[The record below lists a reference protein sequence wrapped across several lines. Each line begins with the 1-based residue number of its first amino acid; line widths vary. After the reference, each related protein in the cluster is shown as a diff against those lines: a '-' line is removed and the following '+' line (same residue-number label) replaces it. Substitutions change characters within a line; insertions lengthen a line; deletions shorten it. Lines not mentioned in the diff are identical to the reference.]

1 MHFGKLRTGNYA
13 DFMFT
18 IVAPRALQILVRR
31 SGVVLTSKAFSFGRL
46 KELNCSTC
54 YTNGMTRENSFHN
67 GRRPAKKQKA
77 EDKPVKEGSNEEVL
91 LADIGRLLAAQ
102 RLADLAAKDDND
114 SVETQATAKYSALPE
129 RFTEIQL
136 KISELSS
143 TGDGLGLSSTSD
155 HVYVVPFT
163 TPGDTVTAKVI
174 THFPKNSYTLTDFVN
189 VVDPSPQRDDSRI
202 NCPYF
207 ATCSGCQLQMLSYED
222 QLAHKKTII
231 EKAYRYF
238 SGLAPEYVSLV
249 GDTIGSPL
257 QYGYRTKLTPHF
269 DGPPGSRSRK
279 DRRNGAEK
287 KGFEDV
293 PPIGFMVKGT
303 RKTLD
308 IEDCPIGTNAV
319 RMGMKSERQRVAEE
333 LGKYKRGA
341 TLLLRESTRRVA
353 KTIDDVKAKL
363 PQGEN
368 SQQDRSVTSN
378 GHAKDESNGVEVIGD
393 QSVVISR
400 DYADY
405 VEEKTCITDS
415 NATSTEY
422 VDDFVFSNPAGAF
435 FQNNN
440 SILPKFTAYIR
451 DHVLPPSLIA
461 GEKPIKYLI
470 DAYSGSG
477 LFTITLSSLFSSST
491 GIDIVGAS
499 IASARQ
505 NAKDNGIQN
514 ATFMAADASALFA
527 EVTYSPC
534 ETAVVIDPP
543 RKGCDEN
550 FLLQLLRFGPKRVVY
565 VSCNVH
571 TQARDVGVLVS
582 GNKDSAY
589 ELESL
594 RGFDFFPQTGH
605 VEGVAVLSRTRK
617 GGDEKTV

>member
-13 DFMFT
+13 HFMFT
-18 IVAPRALQILVRR
+18 ATTLRGLPIRASKSAIVW
-31 SGVVLTSKAFSFGRL
+31 GSKVSSFERL
-46 KELNCSTC
+46 AQLS
-54 YTNGMTRENSFHN
+54 YYSNGMTRTKSFHN
-67 GRRPAKKQKA
+67 SGRPRKKQKA
-77 EDKPVKEGSNEEVL
+77 KDKPVKEGSNEEVL
-91 LADIGRLLAAQ
+91 LADIGHLLAAQ
-102 RLADLAAKDDND
+102 PVAQLAANNDDH
-114 SVETQATAKYSALPE
+114 VENQATDASTLPE
-129 RFTEIQL
+129 RFTKIQV

-163 TPGDTVTAKVI
+163 APGDIVTAKVI
-174 THFPKNSYTLTDFVN
+174 THFPKNSYTLADFVD

-202 NCPYF
+202 QCPYF

-222 QLAHKKTII
+222 QLAHKKTIV

-238 SGLAPEYVSLV
+238 SGLAPEYIPLI
-249 GDTIGSPL
+249 GDTVSSPL

-287 KGFEDV
+287 KGFENV

-308 IEDCPIGTNAV
+308 IEDCPIGTEAV
-319 RMGMKSERQRVAEE
+319 RMGMKRERRRVAEE

-341 TLLLRESTRRVA
+341 TLLLRESTRRVP
-353 KTIDDVKAKL
+353 KSVVDEKAQI
-363 PQGEN
+363 PHGEN
-368 SQQDRSVTSN
+368 SERDRSGNAN
-378 GHAKDESNGVEVIGD
+378 GNAKNESDSVEATRDEAT
-393 QSVVISR
+393 VISK
-400 DYADY
+400 DF
-405 VEEKTCITDS
+405 EEKTCITDS

-422 VDDFVFSNPAGAF
+422 VDDFVFSNTAGAF

-440 SILPKFTAYIR
+440 TILPKFTAYIR
-451 DHVLPPSLIA
+451 DNVLPSSLTA

-491 GIDIVGAS
+491 GIDIAGAS

-514 ATFMAADASALFA
+514 ATFMVADASALFA
-527 EVTYSPC
+527 EVTYPPD
-534 ETAVVIDPP
+534 ETVVVIDPP
-543 RKGCDEN
+543 RKGCDDN
-550 FLLQLLRFGPKRVVY
+550 FLRQLLRFGPRRAVY

-571 TQARDVGVLVS
+571 TQARDVGILV
-582 GNKDSAY
+582 GGDKDSVY

-605 VEGVAVLSRTRK
+605 VEGVAILNRTHR
-617 GGDEKTV
+617 GGDDKTA